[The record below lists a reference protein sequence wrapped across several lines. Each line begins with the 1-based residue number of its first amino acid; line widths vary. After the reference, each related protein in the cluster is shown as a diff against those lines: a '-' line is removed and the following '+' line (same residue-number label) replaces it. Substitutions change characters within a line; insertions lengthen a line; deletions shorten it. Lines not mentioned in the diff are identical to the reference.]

1 MELKEWRHRYKT
13 ILLGKRVWG
22 SFALFCIA
30 ISFLFIPWRN
40 SITTHAVL
48 ESTSHHVIYLNTSGR
63 LDSLLV
69 SSGQKVKSGQLLAQL
84 KNPELSFLLQQNNN
98 KITAQ
103 KELRKSATMDTDFR
117 KQSAVIAAKLIRLQ
131 TERAALLGKI
141 DNLNIRTSID
151 GNITEISPD
160 ISTGQW
166 LGVGQ
171 KLTSVK
177 GQFGIKLTGYVNEED
192 VFRVHET
199 GSCQFY
205 WLGAFNAPYT
215 CRIVNV
221 GHSAERVLEDAILA
235 SKYGG
240 NISTSVVGN
249 ELIPDQAIYKISAIV
264 ENHEIEVNREAIGM
278 LKVDADR
285 KSLIERFWR
294 WSAAVLIRESGL

>member
-1 MELKEWRHRYKT
+1 
-13 ILLGKRVWG
+13 
-22 SFALFCIA
+22 
-30 ISFLFIPWRN
+30 
-40 SITTHAVL
+40 
-48 ESTSHHVIYLNTSGR
+48 
-63 LDSLLV
+63 
-69 SSGQKVKSGQLLAQL
+69 
-84 KNPELSFLLQQNNN
+84 
-98 KITAQ
+98 
-103 KELRKSATMDTDFR
+103 MDTDFR

-131 TERAALLGKI
+131 TERAALLEKI

-151 GNITEISPD
+151 GNVTEISPD

-192 VFRVHET
+192 VFRVHKT

-205 WLGAFNAPYT
+205 RLGAFNAPYT

-249 ELIPDQAIYKISAIV
+249 ELVPDQAIYKISAIV

-278 LKVDADR
+278 LKVDAER
-285 KSLIERFWR
+285 KSLIEKFWR